1 MVVTDQDPAMKKA
14 IEAVLLESR
23 HTLCMWHIT
32 QKLPSKVGNDMFEHS
47 DFKKKFNDIV
57 WNLSIDTNTFEKKW
71 FEIIKEFD
79 LEDHEWFTH
88 MYSIRSTWIP
98 AYFRDLY
105 MSGLM
110 RTTSRSESENSF
122 FSNFTT
128 EKSTLVHF
136 MLSYESAMEKQE
148 SRLEFLDHQS
158 LIKTTRFSTRLN
170 IEKQA
175 CDVYT
180 RAIFLLVQNEI
191 QISIYDCAQISVNSE
206 EGVDKKRGRRKGKK
220 KGVEE
225 DEEEVEDLRTVEGE
239 EIEDTNRALFSKDQ
253 ENSASTSN
261 NERVKKTF
269 IFKANGIEQI
279 PEKYIIRRWRKD
291 LILPGMRT
299 RRTRYGESNEEFERL
314 TNEAHY
320 IVENCMTLFGN
331 DEAMLSAF
339 VDKVRS
345 LKERKIE
352 NPEVEGFKG
361 CGRRLK
367 SSKEIAM
374 EQSMKH
380 KRKYASCGRMTFH
393 DKRNCA
399 KKTKEEEEKRAKAEA
414 LKASKKKKYYQR
426 NKFKSHEYEKV
437 PEIVFWDLRDS
448 PSTPVIANQK
458 EVS

>member
-1 MVVTDQDPAMKKA
+1 
-14 IEAVLLESR
+14 
-23 HTLCMWHIT
+23 
-32 QKLPSKVGNDMFEHS
+32 
-47 DFKKKFNDIV
+47 
-57 WNLSIDTNTFEKKW
+57 
-71 FEIIKEFD
+71 
-79 LEDHEWFTH
+79 
-88 MYSIRSTWIP
+88 
-98 AYFRDLY
+98 

-110 RTTSRSESENSF
+110 RTTSRSKSENSF

-136 MLSYESAMEKQE
+136 MLSYESAMEKQG

-158 LIKTTRFSTRLN
+158 LIKRARFSTRVN

-180 RAIFLLVQNEI
+180 RAIFQLNCKFV
-191 QISIYDCAQISVNSE
+191 E
-206 EGVDKKRGRRKGKK
+206 EEKRKKKRKK
-220 KGVEE
+220 KGVKE
-225 DEEEVEDLRTVEGE
+225 DEKEVEDLRTIEGE

-269 IFKANGIEQI
+269 IFKLIHNIADQTVVCSCKTFERYGFLCRHVFCMFKANGIDQI

-291 LILPGMRT
+291 LIPPGMRT

-320 IVENCMTLFGN
+320 IVENCMTLLGN

-339 VDKVRS
+339 DDKVRS
-345 LKERKIE
+345 LKREIEDGFTNAGIKNKDKIIESFLGVTKPAERKIE
-352 NPEVEGFKG
+352 NPEIEGFKG
-361 CGRRLK
+361 CGSRLK
-367 SSKEIAM
+367 SSKEIAV

-380 KRKYASCGRMTFH
+380 KRKCASCGRMTFH

-414 LKASKKKKYYQR
+414 LKASKKK
-426 NKFKSHEYEKV
+426 
-437 PEIVFWDLRDS
+437 
-448 PSTPVIANQK
+448 
-458 EVS
+458 